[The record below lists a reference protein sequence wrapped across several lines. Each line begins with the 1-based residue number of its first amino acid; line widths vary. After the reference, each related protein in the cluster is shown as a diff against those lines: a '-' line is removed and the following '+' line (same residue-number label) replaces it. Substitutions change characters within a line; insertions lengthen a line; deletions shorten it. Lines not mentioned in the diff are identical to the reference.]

1 MLNRSTTLEG
11 TPVRLVPESYRNATM
26 LSLSTLTIMSGA
38 TISAA
43 LPGIETRFADVP
55 NVALLSRLVLTL
67 PAIFIAA
74 FSPVAG
80 LVIDRFGRK
89 PLLVAALSL
98 FAVAGCS
105 GLFAETLTG
114 LLIGRAV
121 LGLAVGGI
129 MTVSTALVGDF
140 FTGPARDRYMGLQQ
154 AFVGVGGT
162 IFLTGGGFLAEMHWR
177 APFLIYALAFL
188 VLPAVLLFISEPV
201 RVATATAKGQAGK
214 LGARG
219 IVLLAVLLA
228 GAVFNMI
235 VFYMIP
241 TQLPFFLKDI
251 GVTAPSLMGVA
262 IGVGQAVGV
271 VSSLFFARFRRI
283 LGIMGVFALAFGSMG
298 SAFLIFSVSE
308 HYAGVLAGMA
318 ISGIG
323 MGTIMPNFAAA
334 AMMLAPPQ
342 SRGRISG
349 LLVSGIFLGQFLSP
363 LVSQPVIATNGY
375 AASFGLAGLAAVTI
389 AFGSLAARLT
399 AGTMAITR
407 EGGG

>member
-1 MLNRSTTLEG
+1 
-11 TPVRLVPESYRNATM
+11 
-26 LSLSTLTIMSGA
+26 
-38 TISAA
+38 
-43 LPGIETRFADVP
+43 
-55 NVALLSRLVLTL
+55 
-67 PAIFIAA
+67 
-74 FSPVAG
+74 
-80 LVIDRFGRK
+80 
-89 PLLVAALSL
+89 
-98 FAVAGCS
+98 
-105 GLFAETLTG
+105 
-114 LLIGRAV
+114 
-121 LGLAVGGI
+121 
-129 MTVSTALVGDF
+129 
-140 FTGPARDRYMGLQQ
+140 MGLQQ

-188 VLPAVLLFISEPV
+188 VLPAVLLFITEPV
-201 RVATATAKGQAGK
+201 RAAAAAKMPGQAGQ

-219 IVLLAVLLA
+219 VILLAMLFA
-228 GAVFNMI
+228 AAVFNMI

-251 GVTAPSLMGVA
+251 GVAAPSLAGVA
-262 IGVGQAVGV
+262 IGVGQAIGV

-308 HYAGVLAGMA
+308 HYAGVLVGMA
-318 ISGIG
+318 VSGIG

-349 LLVSGIFLGQFLSP
+349 LLVSSIFLGQFLSP
-363 LVSQPVIATNGY
+363 LVSQPVIAASGY
-375 AASFGLAGLAAVTI
+375 ATAYGLAGLAAVTI

-399 AGTMAITR
+399 AGTMAMRR